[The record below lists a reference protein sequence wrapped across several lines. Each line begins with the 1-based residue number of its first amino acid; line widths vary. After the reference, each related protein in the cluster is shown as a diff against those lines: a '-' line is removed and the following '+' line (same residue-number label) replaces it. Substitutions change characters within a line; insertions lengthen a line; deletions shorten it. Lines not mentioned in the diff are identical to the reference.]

1 MKVKNRIVI
10 TIQLLAL
17 TAAVFT
23 GCASGIKRTRMTRFY
38 FEYSRGKSFPT
49 HSDVSMKYENHDFT
63 FHDLYLEDESFFPDD
78 SIIPNAFI
86 KPLLELKLN
95 DAKKAF
101 TEPYYNYRF
110 IYFLKKN
117 PHIGIGYEF
126 THLKVFLLDKN
137 QRVRMSGIYNGAPID
152 QTVTVGDYLDTFS
165 VSHGVNHVGLHL
177 VYRWMLKKTPV
188 IKDGRLQPYVGLS
201 FGPTISHLELNTK
214 ENGVPRKRAYSFQF
228 SLRNWG
234 LGLGTGVRYKP
245 WRHFG
250 FYLEY
255 KLTYSSLHSLHFD
268 ELDNTNVSL
277 DFFTHHLQWG
287 MSLMF

>member
-1 MKVKNRIVI
+1 MI

-23 GCASGIKRTRMTRFY
+23 GCACGTKGSRMTRFY
-38 FEYSRGKSFPT
+38 VEYSRGKSFPT

-95 DAKKAF
+95 SAKKAF

-126 THLKVFLLDKN
+126 THLKVFLLDKS
-137 QRVRMSGIYNGAPID
+137 QRVRMSGIYNGAPINE
-152 QTVTVGDYLDTFS
+152 TVTVGDYLDTFS

-177 VYRWMLKKTPV
+177 VYRWMLKKTPA
-188 IKDGRLQPYVGLS
+188 IKDGRLQPYVAVS
-201 FGPTISHLELNTK
+201 FGPTVSHLEVNTR

-228 SLRNWG
+228 NLRNRG
-234 LGLGTGVRYKP
+234 LGLGAGLRYKP
-245 WRHFG
+245 RRHFG

-255 KLTYSSLHSLHFD
+255 KLTYSHLHGLRFD
-268 ELDNTNVSL
+268 EPGNTNVSL

-287 MSLMF
+287 VSLMF